1 MILPAAVLALP
12 WRLIGAVGLVA
23 VVALMGWRVT
33 RWHDAY
39 EALPGLQSAL
49 EREEACEDG
58 SKCYARQR
66 ALQEAAGHAT
76 VVAVESYE
84 AELAVL
90 RSRPPV
96 RRVIRV
102 CPDPDNL
109 QNASAPGA
117 ADGTGPAAG
126 VISGSVEFDTAPLRN
141 LAREADEVAARLR
154 ALQQWNE
161 ALSAVE

>member
-1 MILPAAVLALP
+1 MIPLTAIP
-12 WRLIGAVGLVA
+12 WRAIGAGA
-23 VVALMGWRVT
+23 AWGAVALMGWRVSV
-33 RWHDAY
+33 WKQAH
-39 EALPGLQSAL
+39 EALPGVRDAL
-49 EREEACEDG
+49 EREEACLDG
-58 SKCYARQR
+58 SKCADRVAALVARQEQ
-66 ALQEAAGHAT
+66 ATAEAVAG
-76 VVAVESYE
+76 YE
-84 AELAVL
+84 KELADL
-90 RSRPPV
+90 RNRPPV